1 MKPAEAVEAM
11 ELGFAVAKGQYTGG
25 SIDGGAKINDKTG
38 KRENWVRKRHRVS
51 VGSKL
56 VVITEYVDD
65 PDRVV
70 KLMAVAE
77 TRETK
82 ATPAMLKAQREMLG
96 FKLGDP
102 VYVLLESMVPDY
114 KNGLLNGSGQIHTQT
129 A

>member
-1 MKPAEAVEAM
+1 MKTAEAVESM

-25 SIDGGAKINDKTG
+25 SIDGGAKVNEKTG
-38 KRENWVRKRHRVS
+38 KRENWVRKRHRIT

-65 PDRVV
+65 PDRAA
-70 KLMAVAE
+70 KLLTVAE
-77 TRETK
+77 TRDQK
-82 ATPAMLKAQREMLG
+82 ATPAMLKGQRDMLG
-96 FKLGDP
+96 FKLGDT

-114 KNGLLNGSGQIHTQT
+114 KNGLINASGQIHTFT